1 MIVLKNLFACHGET
15 KAPILNDINL
25 TIPPGTFYALIGQS
39 GSGKTTL
46 LKSINHL
53 HCPSSGT
60 VSINHTTLNQQNITA
75 IRKNIGYVAQHAS
88 LFPHLTVGNNI
99 ALALDVAHL
108 PKALHPNSI
117 TTALNRAGLTPERFH
132 NRYPDTLSGGE
143 AQRANIARAIA
154 NQPQIL
160 LMDEPF
166 SALDTITRHAL
177 QQQIKHMQKTL
188 PLTVVLVT
196 HDINEALLLADMIGV
211 LDNGRLI
218 EQAPPQTLIQ
228 APKNAVVKQL
238 LTPARG
244 HP

>member
-1 MIVLKNLFACHGET
+1 MIVLKNISACHVAT
-15 KAPILNDINL
+15 KERILNDISI
-25 TIPPGTFYALIGQS
+25 TIPPGTFYALIGKS

-53 HCPSSGT
+53 HRPSSGT

-75 IRKNIGYVAQHAS
+75 IRKNIGYVAQHPG
-88 LFPHLTVGNNI
+88 LFPHLTIGRNI
-99 ALALDVAHL
+99 ALALEVARL
-108 PKALHPNSI
+108 PKALHPARIS
-117 TTALNRAGLTPERFH
+117 TALSRSGLEPKQFQ

-143 AQRANIARAIA
+143 AQRASIARAIA

-166 SALDTITRHAL
+166 SALDTITRHTL

-188 PLTVVLVT
+188 PITVILVT
-196 HDINEALLLADMIGV
+196 HDINEALLLADVIGV
-211 LDNGRLI
+211 LDKGHLI
-218 EQAPPQTLIQ
+218 QQGPPQTLIK

-244 HP
+244 NH